1 MAREGGATT
10 RERVT
15 YGLAL
20 VLARAPQPEQIE
32 ELTALYESEREAFNQ
47 DAAAAK
53 ELATNPLGPLN
64 AEETPEDLA
73 ALTVVA
79 NILLNLDGVLTR
91 N

>member
-1 MAREGGATT
+1 MALIVA
-10 RERVT
+10 RV
-15 YGLAL
+15 
-20 VLARAPQPEQIE
+20 PQPKPIE

-47 DAAAAK
+47 DAAVAK
-53 ELATNPLGPLN
+53 ELATHPLGPLN

-79 NILLNLDGVLTR
+79 NILLNLDGVVTR